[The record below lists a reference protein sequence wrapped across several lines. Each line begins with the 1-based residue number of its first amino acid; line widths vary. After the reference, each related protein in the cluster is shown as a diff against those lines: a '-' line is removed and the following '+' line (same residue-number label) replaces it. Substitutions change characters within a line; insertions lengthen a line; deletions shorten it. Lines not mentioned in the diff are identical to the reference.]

1 MTLFIKTFDSIVKVN
16 KSIIVANSQNNF
28 LFDENLRHF
37 VLLIDDKI
45 ELGIF
50 KNRADAEKELE
61 NIYHLIKT
69 SQFSVTNVL
78 IYDLQSKFEIG
89 E

>member
-1 MTLFIKTFDSIVKVN
+1 MTLFIKTFNGIVKVN
-16 KSIIVANSQNNF
+16 KLIAVASSGDNF
-28 LFDENLRHF
+28 LLDESLRHF
-37 VLLIDDKI
+37 VLLVDNNI
-45 ELGIF
+45 ELGMF